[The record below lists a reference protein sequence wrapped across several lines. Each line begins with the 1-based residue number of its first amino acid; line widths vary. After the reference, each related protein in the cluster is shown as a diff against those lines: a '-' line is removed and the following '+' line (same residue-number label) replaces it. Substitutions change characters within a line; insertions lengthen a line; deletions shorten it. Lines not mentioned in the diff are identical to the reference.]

1 MLATMLAIQFFP
13 VSWAGLRRFTHY
25 VRLGTFS
32 RPGFRG
38 RAYTSSVP
46 GITMMSL
53 QLQRART
60 LLTRIRDVRVLV
72 VGDLMLDAYLTGGA
86 SRVSPEAPVPVV
98 RIGHEWRA
106 LGGAANVAAN
116 LAALGARAPLV
127 GVVGADAAATD
138 FGAVCDEL
146 GIDRT
151 GVVPITGRPTTVK
164 TRVLVGH
171 HQVARYDREAD
182 DDIAPADAEELR
194 ARVETLGA
202 HAHAIVL
209 EDYDKGVMVPA
220 VIEAALD
227 VARRRAIP
235 VVVDPKARRFL
246 DYAGCT
252 VFKPNLSELAFALRA
267 PVYPEDAEWME
278 RTRLHLQ
285 CEHLLV
291 TLGPD
296 GMALT
301 PGGDGGLFRVPA
313 IARSVYDVSGAGD
326 TVTAVMAAALA
337 AGGSPT
343 ESAILATHA
352 AGIEVGKSGVATV
365 APEEILTSLADHRG
379 RAEIGDTNATTRSHT

>member
-1 MLATMLAIQFFP
+1 MLAIQFFP
-13 VSWAGLRRFTHY
+13 VSWAGLRRFTHF
-25 VRLGTFS
+25 VRWGTFS

-46 GITMMSL
+46 GIVMKSL
-53 QLQRART
+53 HFHRAQDLLQR
-60 LLTRIRDVRVLV
+60 IRNVRVLV
-72 VGDLMLDAYLTGGA
+72 VGDLMLDVYLAGGA
-86 SRVSPEAPVPVV
+86 SRISPEAPVPVV
-98 RIGHEWRA
+98 RVGHEWRA
-106 LGGAANVAAN
+106 PGGAGNVAAN
-116 LAALGARAPLV
+116 LTALGAGAPLV
-127 GVVGADAAATD
+127 GVVGADGAATD

-151 GVVPITGRPTTVK
+151 GVLAIPDRPTTLK

-182 DDIAPADAEELR
+182 DDVSPAHADELR
-194 ARVETLGA
+194 ARVESLAA

-209 EDYDKGVMVPA
+209 EDYDKGVLVPA

-227 VARRRAIP
+227 VARQRMIP
-235 VVVDPKARRFL
+235 VVVDPKARRFF

-252 VFKPNLSELAFALRA
+252 VFKPNLSELAAALRA
-267 PVYPEDAEWME
+267 PVDPEDAEWMD
-278 RTRLHLQ
+278 RTRRHLQ

-296 GMALT
+296 GMALM
-301 PGGDGGLFRVPA
+301 PAGDGGLLRVPA

-326 TVTAVMAAALA
+326 TVTAVVAAALA
-337 AGGSPT
+337 AGASPA

-352 AGIEVGKSGVATV
+352 AGIEVGKAGVATV
-365 APEEILTSLADHRG
+365 ASEEILAS
-379 RAEIGDTNATTRSHT
+379 IGDET